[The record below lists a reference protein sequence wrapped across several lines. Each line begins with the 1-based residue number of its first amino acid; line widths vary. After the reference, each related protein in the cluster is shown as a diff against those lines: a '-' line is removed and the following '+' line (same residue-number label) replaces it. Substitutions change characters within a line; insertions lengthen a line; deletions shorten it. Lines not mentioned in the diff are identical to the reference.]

1 MMKKHVSLSGRL
13 LFPLKEGQC
22 ALIQRRGGV
31 IRTSRVVEILEV
43 TDISVR
49 FETMNTVY
57 LVSTAPVPGA
67 AAAPLE
73 LRMCA

>member
-1 MMKKHVSLSGRL
+1 MKRHVSLSGRL
-13 LFPLKEGQC
+13 LSPLEERQC
-22 ALIQRRGGV
+22 ALIQRGGDI

-43 TDISVR
+43 TDVSVR

-57 LVSTAPVPGA
+57 RVSMAPVPSA
-67 AAAPLE
+67 ATLQA

>member
-1 MMKKHVSLSGRL
+1 M
-13 LFPLKEGQC
+13 
-22 ALIQRRGGV
+22 IQRGGGV

>member
-1 MMKKHVSLSGRL
+1 MKKRISLSGRL

-22 ALIQRRGGV
+22 AVIQRGGDV

-57 LVSTAPVPGA
+57 LVSTAPVPSV
-67 AAAPLE
+67 AAAPME